1 MFNFVGRNKRVAQV
15 VMVIIIIPFA
25 FWGVNYYFQDTGAAG
40 DIAKVGDL
48 RITPSMFESKMRE
61 EQEMVRQQ
69 MGDQYDPTKFNT
81 PETRFAVLNKIINE
95 NLLIKKANDDYFRIS
110 DQKVFDTISGIPAFQ
125 QDGKFS
131 PDLYR
136 QFLSQ
141 RGMAAAQFEYLVR
154 SGLLTSPL
162 TEAVQTSELSAASTA
177 ERFYMLIGEKR
188 EVSMAS
194 LETADF
200 VKQVKIGDDEIESYY
215 SSNPQAFQSPE
226 TVSIEYVKLTK
237 ASLLDKI
244 TVTEDQAR
252 IAYERDKKRYEQP
265 ETRNAAHILV
275 AVAKDATS
283 AQKEQARKKAE
294 DILSKAKAAPDK
306 FAALAKEFSQD
317 PGSATQGGELGVVA
331 VGSFV
336 KPFEK
341 AVFDAKESG
350 VVGPVE
356 TEFGYHLIK
365 VTIHPARQPAFDEV
379 KNKVINDLKQNE
391 ASTAYNTKAADF
403 VNKVREQTDS
413 FEELSKKL
421 GVTVSKAEFLTRSQI
436 AQLADG
442 KPQLGDAV
450 FAPDS
455 LSDRQNTDAIEI
467 GSDAII
473 SARVTDHKSASVRPL
488 EDVKPTIRKLIEARK
503 AFESAR
509 AAGEEKLAQLK
520 QGKSAKDEGL
530 TFGKPVTIG
539 RQQQQPGFTAEVQA
553 EAFRLDADKLPVFL
567 GAAVGQTRY
576 TIYHVEK
583 SIPIAAPTDAQKAAI
598 AQSLRNMKGN
608 EAMNAYLQNLRSSTK
623 VEINQAKLD
632 AARGY

>member
-1 MFNFVGRNKRVAQV
+1 
-15 VMVIIIIPFA
+15 MVIIIIPFA
-25 FWGVNYYFQDTGAAG
+25 FWGVNYYFQDAGSAG

-48 RITPSMFESKMRE
+48 RISPQMFENRMRD
-61 EQEMVRQQ
+61 QQNVVRQQ
-69 MGDQYDPTKFNT
+69 LGDQYDPAKFNT
-81 PETRFAVLNKIINE
+81 PEMRYAVLNKMINE
-95 NLLIKKANDDYFRIS
+95 NLLLKKANDDYFRVS
-110 DQKVFDTISGIPAFQ
+110 DQRVFDMINGIAAFQ

-131 PDLYR
+131 PELYK
-136 QFLSQ
+136 QLLSQ
-141 RGMAAAQFEYLVR
+141 QNMAPAQFEHLVR
-154 SGLLTSPL
+154 SELLTSPL
-162 TEAVQTSELSAASTA
+162 TEAVQTSEMSAASTV
-177 ERFYMLIGEKR
+177 ERYYMLVGEKR

-215 SSNPQAFQSPE
+215 SNNSQAFQSPE

-244 TVTEDQAR
+244 SVTEDQAHQ
-252 IAYERDKKRYEQP
+252 AYERDKKRYEQP

-294 DILSKAKAAPDK
+294 DILSKAKTAPDK

-317 PGSATQGGELGVVA
+317 PGSAAQGGELGIVA
-331 VGSFV
+331 VGNFV

-341 AVFDAKESG
+341 AVFDAKESS

-356 TEFGYHLIK
+356 TEFGYHIIK
-365 VTIHPARQPAFDEV
+365 VTIHPARQPSFDEV
-379 KNKVINDLKQNE
+379 KNKVINDLKQNQ
-391 ASTAYNTKAADF
+391 ANDAYNQKAADF

-413 FEELSKKL
+413 FAELSKKL
-421 GVTVSKAEFLTRSQI
+421 DVPVSKAEFLTRSQI
-436 AQLADG
+436 AQLAEG
-442 KPQLGDAV
+442 KQQLADAV

-473 SARVTDHKSASVRPL
+473 SARVIDHKSTSVRPL

-503 AFESAR
+503 AFELAR
-509 AAGEEKLAQLK
+509 DAGEEKLAQLK
-520 QGKSAKDEGL
+520 QGKSAKDVGL
-530 TFGKPVTIG
+530 TFGKAVTIG

-553 EAFRLDADKLPVFL
+553 EALRLNADKLPVFL
-567 GAAVGQTRY
+567 GAAVGQSRY

-583 SIPIAAPTDAQKAAI
+583 SIPAAAPTDAEKAAI
-598 AQSLRNMKGN
+598 AQSLRNMKGS
-608 EAMNAYLQNLRSSTK
+608 EAMNAYIQNLRSSIK